1 MSLRA
6 QEESSTMH
14 KMTERNMSDAYA
26 GESQAFMKYNI
37 WADKAENE
45 GKKGVAKLFRAIS
58 HAEKVHAT
66 NHWRAL
72 GMIKGTKENLERAIE
87 GERYEVEEMY
97 PVFKAVAE
105 YQKERAAVQATD
117 YALEAE
123 KVHAKM
129 YEKAKD
135 AVEAGKDIQ
144 VGDIYVCPVCG
155 YTMEGSAPDK
165 CPICGAR
172 KDSFKKF

>member
-1 MSLRA
+1 
-6 QEESSTMH
+6 MH
-14 KMTERNMSDAYA
+14 KMTERNLSDAYA

-37 WADKAENE
+37 WADRAEQE

-72 GMIKGTKENLERAIE
+72 GMIKGTEENLEKAIE

-97 PVFKAVAE
+97 PAFKAVAE
-105 YQKERAAVQATD
+105 FQKEKAAIQTMD
-117 YALEAE
+117 YALETE
-123 KVHAKM
+123 KVHLEM
-129 YEKAKD
+129 YEKAKE
-135 AVEAGKDIQ
+135 AVAAGKDVQ
-144 VGDIYVCPVCG
+144 VGDIYICPVCG

-172 KDSFKKF
+172 KDTFKKF